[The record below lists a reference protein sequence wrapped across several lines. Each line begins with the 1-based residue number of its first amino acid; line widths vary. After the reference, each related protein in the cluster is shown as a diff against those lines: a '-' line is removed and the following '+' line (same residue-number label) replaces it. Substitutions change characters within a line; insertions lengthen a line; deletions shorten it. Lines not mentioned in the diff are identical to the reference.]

1 MGSWKTIAAQ
11 SITLTPHHS
20 ILSPRNFVFLSP
32 PCQDFFFLPS
42 QYFCSS
48 KVRISF
54 APPTLFSPSVI
65 PLRVTKTCQQA
76 KKTYS
81 IETHSELT
89 FTSVSQLVQ
98 PVIVILSN
106 CSTWIDSGVDLLTKL
121 ISRKSYL
128 IQKSTG
134 PMSQLVSKLACSLK
148 GLEITTPTNFWI
160 HQQNPQGSIWRLS

>member
-121 ISRKSYL
+121 ISRKIISS
-128 IQKSTG
+128 K
-134 PMSQLVSKLACSLK
+134 SQLVLWVNWSQKMPVL
-148 GLEITTPTNFWI
+148 
-160 HQQNPQGSIWRLS
+160 